1 MSESCECHSYVPALV
16 QAIIRKPDPN
26 RANRGERSHRLSAD
40 CDLLVGP
47 RVPSLNTFA
56 VITSDSQSM
65 AARIGVHPQPN
76 ESAVA

>member
-1 MSESCECHSYVPALV
+1 MSESCECDSYVAALPEGSGG
-16 QAIIRKPDPN
+16 QIGPD
-26 RANRGERSHRLSAD
+26 RSHALPAD
-40 CDLLVGP
+40 HEPCVRQ